1 MRNGASNTTLLA
13 SENCNL
19 ACSANSNENCGGS
32 STLTL
37 FNNPSLYSTFTYP
50 EGWTSYGC
58 MTEATNARALG
69 MYSFTSSS
77 MTPQLCMN
85 TCQAEGY
92 IYSGYVECRSLSP
105 YILLVLIT
113 EIARNTALNAIVQT
127 LSVLV
132 VSLQTNQAVAWLA
145 VVGYYLYCYLETWL
159 TLSTRGQASDL
170 WRQQPTHNLQV

>member
-19 ACSANSNENCGGS
+19 ACSANSNENCGGF

-50 EGWTSYGC
+50 AGWTSYGC

-85 TCQAEGY
+85 TCQTEGY
-92 IYSGYVECRSLSP
+92 IYSGYVECRSLSTF
-105 YILLVLIT
+105 IFLVLIT
-113 EIARNTALNAIVQT
+113 EIELNTALNAIVQI

-145 VVGYYLYCYLETWL
+145 VVGHYYIVTSKHGL
-159 TLSTRGQASDL
+159 TFSTRGQASDL